1 MYKPLQITANMN
13 SPVAYVDIIMFDSLL
28 AASVAIERNMGQL
41 TNEEDIQEFELPLE
55 KSEPEGVWLASAG
68 FMAGIPGKAIY
79 HKKWDEE
86 NDEIVATGKSK
97 IVVTNGV
104 YKSYSMPIRYIDT
117 NRIYFWAIGEKDEIQ
132 QKLAKITAIGKKR
145 SQGYGAVDNWE
156 IEPSKITRE
165 QIFALRPVPKN
176 GNNVKMKPLQYIDM
190 QIRRT
195 PPYWALSDAVVCSA
209 PVPLL
214 SEEVLCSLLQAMQY
228 KDS

>member
-1 MYKPLQITANMN
+1 MYEALQITANMN

-28 AASVAIERNMGQL
+28 AAAVAIERETDQL
-41 TNEEDIQEFELPLE
+41 TSEEDIQEFELPLKKAE
-55 KSEPEGVWLASAG
+55 EGVWLASAG

-104 YKSYSMPIRYIDT
+104 YKSYSMPLRYIDT
-117 NRIYFWAIGEKDEIQ
+117 NRIYFWAIGDKAEIR
-132 QKLAKITAIGKKR
+132 QKLTKITAIGKKR
-145 SQGYGAVDNWE
+145 SQGYGMVDNWA
-156 IEPSKITRE
+156 IEPSIITRE
-165 QIFALRPVPKN
+165 QILALRPVPKS
-176 GNNVKMKPLQYIDM
+176 GNSTKIIPLQYIDM

-195 PPYWALSDAVVCSA
+195 PPYWALSGAVVCNA

-214 SEEVLCSLLQAMQY
+214 SEEALCSLLQVTRY
-228 KDS
+228 TGS